1 MDMGKSFVARFFLL
15 LLLSF
20 CISLQGQ
27 INSNMKK
34 QDKKASPP
42 VAAKRPIHLEKH
54 GDIRV
59 DSYYW
64 LKEREDPK

>member
-1 MDMGKSFVARFFLL
+1 
-15 LLLSF
+15 
-20 CISLQGQ
+20 
-27 INSNMKK
+27 MKK